1 MNKRFSIC
9 IAIAIA
15 TTFMFSSCTTTH
27 TVTSKITFEN
37 AKNIIETNLNQNGYN
52 LNGESHDEK
61 NELVSTGVSYSK
73 YSGYG
78 SAISNDYYQFD
89 TYKFCD
95 TAGNTM
101 DYTVKYKVG
110 IADEGYNYVDY
121 IQVVGCN
128 TSKSSDYD
136 KLCNGNY
143 SPSRTFS
150 NLPKDSHKTTTDAN
164 ATYTA
169 ITVITI
175 LALIASCIP
184 LLFI

>member
-1 MNKRFSIC
+1 MNKRISIC
-9 IAIAIA
+9 IAIAI
-15 TTFMFSSCTTTH
+15 TFMISSCTTTRN
-27 TVTSKITFEN
+27 VTSNNTFDN
-37 AKNIIETNLNQNGYN
+37 AKNTIEINLNQNGYN

-73 YSGYG
+73 FSGYG

-95 TAGNTM
+95 TVGNTM

-110 IADEGYNYVDY
+110 IADERDYYVDC

-128 TSKSSDYD
+128 TSKSSDYN

-143 SPSRTFS
+143 SPAKTFS
-150 NLPKDSHKTTTDAN
+150 NLPKDYHKTTTDTD

-169 ITVITI
+169 ITVTTI
-175 LALIASCIP
+175 LILIASLIP